1 MSNLQPPKLGRH
13 MPEATFVVHL
23 DDFQGFI
30 VKQRY
35 PSTLTLNEKTLNLI
49 FYEQQKEQKENLS
62 LAEIEGLRI
71 VIFSTPEYPKWMVCS
86 ILAADEEIDMVS
98 EGLAGSGRLILA
110 LMSED
115 DESVNLEE
123 IVKAGS
129 VLEGQ
134 SEEQKLASI
143 FLTPSSAL
151 LLERM
156 QNEGVEKAAKL
167 SIWLK
172 NQVQDEVDL
181 REAMT
186 PLMTSGVVK
195 VELVGKT
202 SEMVF
207 LVKDIF
213 GYRAPPIESIQKARQ
228 VMPRIAEKYSE
239 YVTAFFSPPPPN
251 KGYNPTLPVSDP
263 NSPIIEDREKISRLL
278 AESLNYM
285 VLDALRSEPLSAPD
299 ISLKTALPESIVKKV
314 LWSLESEKVVLRFE
328 DENVWALLTNPRIE
342 SFIPEYVLPVIRK
355 KVSEKEITP
364 EVARRHL
371 ELLMQG
377 CGEPQ

>member
-30 VKQRY
+30 VTQRY

-110 LMSED
+110 LMSEE

-134 SEEQKLASI
+134 SEEQKLANI

-181 REAMT
+181 REAMA
-186 PLMTSGVVK
+186 PLMSSGVVK

-213 GYRAPPIESIQKARQ
+213 GYRAPPIESIQKASQ
-228 VMPRIAEKYSE
+228 VMPGIAEKYSE
-239 YVTAFFSPPPPN
+239 YVSAFFSPPPPN
-251 KGYNPTLPVSDP
+251 KGYNPALPVSDP
-263 NSPIIEDREKISRLL
+263 NSPIFEDREKISRLL

-285 VLDALRSEPLSAPD
+285 VLDALRSEPLSASD

>member
-1 MSNLQPPKLGRH
+1 

-23 DDFQGFI
+23 DDFQGFL

-35 PSTLTLNEKTLNLI
+35 PSTLTLNEKVLNLI
-49 FYEQQKEQKENLS
+49 FYEQQKESKENLS

-71 VIFSTPEYPKWMVCS
+71 AIFSSPQYPKWMVCTV
-86 ILAADEEIDMVS
+86 LGAEEDFDIVT

-110 LMSED
+110 LMNED
-115 DESVNLEE
+115 ADAMNLEE

-129 VLEGQ
+129 ILEKT
-134 SEEQKLASI
+134 SEEQKLAEI

-156 QNEGVEKAAKL
+156 QAEGVEKAAKL

-181 REAMT
+181 REAMA
-186 PLMTSGVVK
+186 PLMNSGVVK
-195 VELVGKT
+195 VEMIGKT
-202 SEMVF
+202 AEMVF

-213 GYRAPPIESIQKARQ
+213 GYRAPPVESIKKANHTL
-228 VMPRIAEKYSE
+228 PAIANKYNE
-239 YVTAFFSPPPPN
+239 YVTTFFSPPPPN
-251 KGYNPTLPVSDP
+251 KGYNPTLPVTDP
-263 NSPIIEDREKISRLL
+263 NSAIMEDREKISRLL
-278 AESLNYM
+278 ADSLKYM
-285 VLDALRSEPLSAPD
+285 VLDALRTEPLTAGEVA
-299 ISLKTALPESIVKKV
+299 LKTALPESIVKKV
-314 LWSLESEKVVLRFE
+314 LWSLETSKVAIHFE
-328 DENVWALLTNPRIE
+328 EEDIWALLTNPRIE
-342 SFIPEYVLPVIRK
+342 SFLPEYVLPMIKK

-364 EVARRHL
+364 QIARRHL

-377 CGEPQ
+377 CGEQI

>member
-1 MSNLQPPKLGRH
+1 

-35 PSTLTLNEKTLNLI
+35 PSTLTLNETVLNLI
-49 FYEQQKEQKENLS
+49 FEKQMKEEKELS

-71 VIFSTPEYPKWMVCS
+71 AIFSSPLYPKWMVCT
-86 ILAADEEIDMVS
+86 ILGAEEDFDLAT

-110 LMSED
+110 LMNED
-115 DESVNLEE
+115 ADSVNLEE

-129 VLEGQ
+129 ILEKT
-134 SEEQKLASI
+134 SEEQKLAEI

-156 QNEGVEKAAKL
+156 QSQGVEKAAKL

-181 REAMT
+181 REAMA
-186 PLMTSGVVK
+186 PLMNSGVVK

-213 GYRAPPIESIQKARQ
+213 GYRAPPVESVKRAGQTLPQ
-228 VMPRIAEKYSE
+228 IAETYRE
-239 YVTAFFSPPPPN
+239 FVTAFFSPPPPS
-251 KGYNPTLPVSDP
+251 KGYNPTLQVDDP
-263 NSPIIEDREKISRLL
+263 NSPILEDREKISRIM
-278 AESLNYM
+278 ADSLNYM
-285 VLDALRSEPLSAPD
+285 VLDALREEPLTAQE
-299 ISLKTALPESIVKKV
+299 IALKTALPESIVNKV
-314 LWSLESEKVVLRFE
+314 LWSLESDKVAVRFE
-328 DENVWALLTNPRIE
+328 DGNIWALLTNPRIE
-342 SFIPEYVLPVIRK
+342 SFLPEYVLPMIKK
-355 KVSEKEITP
+355 KVTEKEITP
-364 EVARRHL
+364 QVARRHL
-371 ELLMQG
+371 ELLIQNY
-377 CGEPQ
+377 GETV

>member
-1 MSNLQPPKLGRH
+1 
-13 MPEATFVVHL
+13 MPEATFVVHF
-23 DDFQGFI
+23 DDYQGFL

-35 PSTLTLNEKTLNLI
+35 PSSLALNEKVLNLI
-49 FYEQQKEQKENLS
+49 FYEQQKEDKDELS

-71 VIFSTPEYPKWMVCS
+71 AIFSSPEYPKWMVCT
-86 ILAADEEIDMVS
+86 ILGPEEDFDLVD

-110 LMSED
+110 LMNED
-115 DESVNLEE
+115 AESVNLEE

-129 VLEGQ
+129 ILEKTK
-134 SEEQKLASI
+134 EEQRLASI

-181 REAMT
+181 REAMA
-186 PLMTSGVVK
+186 PLMNSGVVK

-213 GYRAPPIESIQKARQ
+213 GYRAPPVESLKRATHSF
-228 VMPRIAEKYSE
+228 PSIAEKYKE

-251 KGYNPTLPVSDP
+251 RGYNPTLPISDP
-263 NSPIIEDREKISRLL
+263 NSPILDDREKISRLL
-278 AESLNYM
+278 ADSLNYM
-285 VLDALRSEPLSAPD
+285 VLDSLRAEPLSASEV
-299 ISLKTALPESIVKKV
+299 SLKTALPESIVRKV
-314 LWSLESEKVVLRFE
+314 LWSLESEKVVIHFE
-328 DENVWALLTNPRIE
+328 DEDLWALLTNPRIE
-342 SFIPEYVLPVIRK
+342 SFIPEYVLPMIKK
-355 KVSEKEITP
+355 KVSEKEIAP
-364 EVARRHL
+364 QIARRHL
-371 ELLMQG
+371 ELLIQN
-377 CGEPQ
+377 CGEPE